1 MTLLA
6 PLFLLGLA
14 SIALPIWLHRMSTQS
29 PKRERF
35 SSAMLLEESTQQ
47 TYISKQLQYIL
58 LSGAKN
64 FIFDNYGNCFCQT
77 TNNQTPSYSR
87 W

>member
-14 SIALPIWLHRMSTQS
+14 SIALPIWLHRMNTQS

-47 TYISKQLQYIL
+47 TYIRKQLQYIL
-58 LSGAKN
+58 LLALR
-64 FIFDNYGNCFCQT
+64 ILFCQT
-77 TNNQTPSYSR
+77 ANYQTPGNSR
-87 W
+87 